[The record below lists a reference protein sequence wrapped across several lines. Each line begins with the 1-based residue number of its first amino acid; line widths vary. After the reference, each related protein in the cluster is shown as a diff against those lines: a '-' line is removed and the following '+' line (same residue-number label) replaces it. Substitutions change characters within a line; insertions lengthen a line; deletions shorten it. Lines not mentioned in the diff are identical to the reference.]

1 LVNSCLNIIQQAVYP
16 PLCLLCD
23 TPVATRPFVNNMD
36 LCTDCAVDLPYIG
49 PACSCCALP
58 LPRAGE
64 VHRQD
69 TLAYLCGKC
78 QQQRPLF
85 NSTRAV
91 FHYQAP
97 IDILILEL
105 KFSGSLHHARLL
117 GQLMAGRL
125 EVLTGEERPDLLLP
139 VPLHRRRLRERGY
152 NQSLELA
159 RHIGRGLGLPVWF
172 DACER
177 RRDTAPQSSLPA
189 RDRGRNMRNA
199 FISRRSLQGLYV
211 AIIDDVM
218 TTGSTVAELSAALL
232 HAGARRSM
240 SGSVP
245 GPPFEAF

>member
-1 LVNSCLNIIQQAVYP
+1 M
-16 PLCLLCD
+16 
-23 TPVATRPFVNNMD
+23 PVVTRPFVSNMD
-36 LCTDCAVDLPYIG
+36 LCAGCANELPYIG

-58 LPRAGE
+58 LPGAGD
-64 VHRQD
+64 VHGQE
-69 TLAYLCGKC
+69 TPTYLCGKC

-85 NSTRAV
+85 NRTRAV

-97 IDILILEL
+97 VDGLILEL

-125 EVLTGEERPDLLLP
+125 EVLIGDERPDLLLP

-159 RHIGRGLGLPVWF
+159 RHIGRGLGLPVWA
-172 DACER
+172 DAGER
-177 RRDTAPQSSLPA
+177 RRDTASQSSLPA
-189 RDRGRNMRNA
+189 RDRGRNMRDA
-199 FISRRSLQGLYV
+199 FTTRRSLQGQYV

-232 HAGARRSM
+232 HAGARRVDVWVCARA
-240 SGSVP
+240 SV
-245 GPPFEAF
+245 